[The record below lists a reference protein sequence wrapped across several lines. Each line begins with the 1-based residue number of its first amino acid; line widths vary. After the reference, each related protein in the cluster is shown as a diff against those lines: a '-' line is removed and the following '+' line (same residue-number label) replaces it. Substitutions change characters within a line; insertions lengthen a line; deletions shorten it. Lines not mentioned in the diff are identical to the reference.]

1 MRILKNLIRKLEK
14 RFDWFKS
21 QPRPMWGI
29 FILLTVAGVILWIA
43 SFKDI
48 DTIPATT
55 MDYQPLEEQ
64 TIAIQQNPQL
74 LFKTNCEVEIDSDFI
89 TVTLENKNCKLIT
102 KYNKNFEIVSSSKK
116 DKSMFWLLA
125 LLLSFVVACLEL
137 YGICIVIAA
146 LLSIYLF
153 VFYLYSSRSNSSK
166 KIFKKKMNWFACKK
180 TVVIFQYMSTVF
192 IYYLYYNISTFRP
205 FHYPFHDYFHIHKI

>member
-1 MRILKNLIRKLEK
+1 MRGKILLLLVYTYSNLLTAIYQKENKTMRILKNLIRKLEK

-21 QPRPMWGI
+21 QPRPMCGI

-64 TIAIQQNPQL
+64 AIAIQQNPQL

-125 LLLSFVVACLEL
+125 LLLSFVVACMEL
-137 YGICIVIAA
+137 YGIFIVIAA
-146 LLSIYLF
+146 LLSVYLF
-153 VFYLYSSRSNSSK
+153 VFYLHSSRSKSSK
-166 KIFKKKMNWFACKK
+166 KIFKKKMN
-180 TVVIFQYMSTVF
+180 
-192 IYYLYYNISTFRP
+192 
-205 FHYPFHDYFHIHKI
+205 

>member
-21 QPRPMWGI
+21 QPRPMWRI

-55 MDYQPLEEQ
+55 MDYQPLEEL

-125 LLLSFVVACLEL
+125 LLLSFVVACMEL

-153 VFYLYSSRSNSSK
+153 VFYLYSSRSKSSK
-166 KIFKKKMNWFACKK
+166 KIFKKKMN
-180 TVVIFQYMSTVF
+180 
-192 IYYLYYNISTFRP
+192 
-205 FHYPFHDYFHIHKI
+205 

>member
-1 MRILKNLIRKLEK
+1 MQILKNLIRKLEK

-21 QPRPMWGI
+21 QPRQMLGI

-64 TIAIQQNPQL
+64 AIAIQQNPQL
-74 LFKTNCEVEIDSDFI
+74 LFKTNCEVEIDSDLI

-102 KYNKNFEIVSSSKK
+102 KYNKNFEIISSSKK
-116 DKSMFWLLA
+116 DKSMA
-125 LLLSFVVACLEL
+125 LLLSFVVAFMEL
-137 YGICIVIAA
+137 YGICIVIAI

-153 VFYLYSSRSNSSK
+153 VFYLYSSRSKSSK
-166 KIFKKKMNWFACKK
+166 KIFKKKMN
-180 TVVIFQYMSTVF
+180 
-192 IYYLYYNISTFRP
+192 
-205 FHYPFHDYFHIHKI
+205 

>member
-64 TIAIQQNPQL
+64 AIAIQQNPQL

-116 DKSMFWLLA
+116 D
-125 LLLSFVVACLEL
+125 
-137 YGICIVIAA
+137 
-146 LLSIYLF
+146 
-153 VFYLYSSRSNSSK
+153 
-166 KIFKKKMNWFACKK
+166 
-180 TVVIFQYMSTVF
+180 
-192 IYYLYYNISTFRP
+192 
-205 FHYPFHDYFHIHKI
+205 

>member
-1 MRILKNLIRKLEK
+1 MRGKILLLLVYTYSNLLTAIYQKANKTMRILKNLIRKLEK

-21 QPRPMWGI
+21 QPRQMWGI

-64 TIAIQQNPQL
+64 AIASQQNPQL
-74 LFKTNCEVEIDSDFI
+74 LFKTNCEVEIDSDLI

-125 LLLSFVVACLEL
+125 LLLSFVVAFMKL
-137 YGICIVIAA
+137 YGICIVIAT

-166 KIFKKKMNWFACKK
+166 KIFKKKMN
-180 TVVIFQYMSTVF
+180 
-192 IYYLYYNISTFRP
+192 
-205 FHYPFHDYFHIHKI
+205 

>member
-1 MRILKNLIRKLEK
+1 MRGKILLLLVYTYSNLLTAIYQKENKTMRILKNLIRKLEK

-64 TIAIQQNPQL
+64 AIAIQQNPQL
-74 LFKTNCEVEIDSDFI
+74 
-89 TVTLENKNCKLIT
+89 
-102 KYNKNFEIVSSSKK
+102 
-116 DKSMFWLLA
+116 
-125 LLLSFVVACLEL
+125 
-137 YGICIVIAA
+137 
-146 LLSIYLF
+146 
-153 VFYLYSSRSNSSK
+153 
-166 KIFKKKMNWFACKK
+166 
-180 TVVIFQYMSTVF
+180 
-192 IYYLYYNISTFRP
+192 
-205 FHYPFHDYFHIHKI
+205 